1 MRDRVGTI
9 LLLAVVFLAGAS
21 PALAQRRALG
31 ELTSKDV
38 QARVRLFLENQGQDI
53 ELAEVI
59 IDAENIRLKKGAE
72 NVYTLEW
79 AYSPAFRELPPATR
93 RAVERKL
100 QAILEEVLT
109 KFRGGLLARQKQDQ
123 LTYRFVQQPAQPRPV
138 PLAQLTSA
146 MVRGQ
151 VDRLLAGRPA
161 LVKELES
168 RVVLDVANLS
178 YHKPSEGLA
187 LTWRVPRRN
196 LPSDEESAVRKQ
208 LLEVLVVA
216 LGLFNGGL
224 VSPKDLERLAP
235 NIKVQFVDRTASA
248 PPTPAPRTGSYAV
261 WRPVCGCCGTTWIL
275 EWHSYSPAT
284 APGAAPERLGAPRSV
299 SLFAPP
305 SYTYPAAVTHTEPV
319 VVERA
324 PILHP
329 AEAPPS
335 WAANTVGANAATPA
349 APTARSWELTFPRD
363 DQLVNDYPK
372 DALVCYTRGRAAYL
386 RHDYG
391 EARAYLTHAVKL
403 NDQDAR
409 FWYFKALAELA
420 MDRRDLAD
428 PSAQRGK
435 DLAARSLPAAEPIRL
450 ALAGVPARARQFFA
464 HHQPL
469 TGSSPLA
476 SAR

>member
-1 MRDRVGTI
+1 MRDRVGTF
-9 LLLAVVFLAGAS
+9 LLLAMVFLAGTS
-21 PALAQRRALG
+21 PALAQRKALG

-38 QARVRLFLENQGQDI
+38 QARVRLYLENQGRSI
-53 ELAEVI
+53 ELAEVV

-79 AYSPAFRELPPATR
+79 AYTPAFRELPPAAR
-93 RAVERKL
+93 RAVEQKL
-100 QAILEEVLT
+100 QTILEEVLT

-151 VDRLLAGRPA
+151 VDRFLAGRPA
-161 LVKELES
+161 LVKELAS

-178 YHKPSEGLA
+178 YHKPSAGLA
-187 LTWRVPRRN
+187 LVWRVPRRN

-216 LGLFNGGL
+216 LGLYNGGL

-248 PPTPAPRTGSYAV
+248 PPTPRTGYYAV
-261 WRPVCGCCGTTWIL
+261 WRPVCGCCGRTWIL
-275 EWHSYSPAT
+275 EWHSYSPTT
-284 APGAAPERLGAPRSV
+284 APGAAPERLGAPRSAA
-299 SLFAPP
+299 LFAPP
-305 SYTYPAAVTHTEPV
+305 GYAYPAAVTHAEPV
-319 VVERA
+319 IVERA

-335 WAANTVGANAATPA
+335 WAANMVGANSATLA
-349 APTARSWELTFPRD
+349 APTARPWELTFPRD
-363 DQLVNDYPK
+363 DQLVNDYPR

-386 RHDYG
+386 RRDYG
-391 EARAYLTHAVKL
+391 EARAYLTHAVKR

-428 PSAQRGK
+428 QSAQRGK
-435 DLAARSLPAAEPIRL
+435 DLAARNLPAAEPIRL
-450 ALAGVPARARQFFA
+450 ALEGVPASARQFLA
-464 HHQPL
+464 QRLPR
-469 TGSSPLA
+469 TGGAPLA
-476 SAR
+476 SVR